1 MADKIIDSRDEKQDS
16 EGKTYIL
23 DVIAYIV
30 PGSEQF
36 PSGVKYSFQAV
47 YKETEELIMRYD
59 NANDSHAAKHHKHI
73 IKDAEETTEP
83 LGLQPENAKQLHKL
97 FQKWIEE
104 VKQNVG

>member
-1 MADKIIDSRDEKQDS
+1 MADKIIDSRDEKQDL

-30 PGSEQF
+30 PESEQF

-47 YKETEELIMRYD
+47 YKEMEQLIVRYD

-73 IKDAEETTEP
+73 VKNGEETTEA
-83 LGLQPENAKQLHKL
+83 LDVQPENAKQLHKL